1 MEEIDILNAIH
12 GALNSTAMDYLAL
25 AFEYVFKIG
34 IIWIVIGLL
43 LMRNPCDRK
52 FGATLIFAM
61 ILEFIIV
68 YCLKFA
74 VDRPRPFVTYEI
86 DALINAFNSTSFPS
100 GHTAQLFCA
109 ATVIGIFRRKYAA
122 PMFILAIMVA
132 VSRMYLYAHYPTDV
146 LAGAVIGIV
155 VAFVTIEYIM
165 RSGRITVF
173 VKIRNGDEESD

>member
-1 MEEIDILNAIH
+1 MEEIDVLNAIH
-12 GALNSTAMDYLAL
+12 GALNSVAMDYVAL

-34 IIWIVIGLL
+34 IIWILIGVL
-43 LMRNPCDRK
+43 LMRTPKTRK

-61 ILEFIIV
+61 LLEFVIV

-86 DALINAFNSTSFPS
+86 DALITAFSSTSFPS

-109 ATVIGIFRRKYAA
+109 ATVIGIFRREYAI
-122 PMFILAIMVA
+122 PMFVLAFTVA

-146 LAGAVIGIV
+146 LAGAIIGIV
-155 VAFVTIEYIM
+155 AALVTIEYVM
-165 RSGRITVF
+165 RSQRITVF
-173 VKIRNGDEESD
+173 VKIRDGEEESD